1 MNWKKMEDLVDSN
14 LAIRFPSRKYLDC
27 LLLDFYINTMI
38 CRKILQ
44 KKRCE
49 NREERSD
56 PIMDWM
62 EWQQGGVSLY
72 NSHYAQIKNWSR
84 EIKFQ

>member
-38 CRKILQ
+38 CSSSVFINSAKANIF
-44 KKRCE
+44 
-49 NREERSD
+49 D
-56 PIMDWM
+56 PPRT
-62 EWQQGGVSLY
+62 S
-72 NSHYAQIKNWSR
+72 
-84 EIKFQ
+84 

>member
-62 EWQQGGVSLY
+62 E
-72 NSHYAQIKNWSR
+72 
-84 EIKFQ
+84 